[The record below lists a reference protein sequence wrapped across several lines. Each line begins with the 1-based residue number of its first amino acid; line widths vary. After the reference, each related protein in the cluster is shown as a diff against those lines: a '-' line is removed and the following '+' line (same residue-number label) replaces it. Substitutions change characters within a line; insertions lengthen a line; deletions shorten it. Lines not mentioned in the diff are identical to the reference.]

1 MARYLV
7 DANVLSEATKPAPD
21 QRVVAWLKRNESE
34 LAVDPVILGE
44 ICFGILLLPR
54 GRRRSRLERWFE
66 DGVQRFQ
73 CIPWEASTGL
83 RWAELLARL
92 RAQGRAMPVKDSFI
106 AATALAHDLAVVTLN
121 RRDFDAAGVMIV
133 DPVLEGGP

>member
-21 QRVVAWLKRNESE
+21 QRVVDWLGRNEPA

-44 ICFGILLLPR
+44 IRFGILLLPR

-66 DGVQRFQ
+66 DGIQRFQ

-92 RAQGRAMPVKDSFI
+92 RAEGRAMPVKDSFI
-106 AATALAHDLAVVTLN
+106 AATALAHDLAVATLN
-121 RRDFDAAGVMIV
+121 RRDFDAAGVTVV
-133 DPVLEGGP
+133 DPVVEPGH